1 MFTPFFTII
10 FINKKNFIR
19 ILSKNLIST
28 IQKNN
33 FDSFKQLDVLDLHD
47 NRISGKIDFTSYLKK
62 LTNLRI
68 LNLSGNQIGDI
79 GAEKLFAALP
89 EMTNLEELTLYNN
102 QLTGACEF
110 GF

>member
-1 MFTPFFTII
+1 ML
-10 FINKKNFIR
+10 

-47 NRISGKIDFTSYLKK
+47 NRISGRLDFSCYLKK

-68 LNLSGNQIGDI
+68 LNLSGNQI
-79 GAEKLFAALP
+79 EEV
-89 EMTNLEELTLYNN
+89 EMTFSMKSLVELNLRGNKIKNLKIGLNVKGLKEI
-102 QLTGACEF
+102 QF
-110 GF
+110 D